1 MMPARASDVHLVDD
15 EVQVADREPA
25 AGLDGHDRVCIERA
39 ALGRI
44 VRGRVG
50 DGPPP
55 ARLVRL
61 MMASAGC
68 STRRA
73 MPRVVM
79 RPAMNTS
86 DARVDAPM
94 EAARRMSD
102 AATPSADIVDARAL
116 VSVLGT

>member
-79 RPAMNTS
+79 RPAMNT
-86 DARVDAPM
+86 
-94 EAARRMSD
+94 
-102 AATPSADIVDARAL
+102 
-116 VSVLGT
+116 